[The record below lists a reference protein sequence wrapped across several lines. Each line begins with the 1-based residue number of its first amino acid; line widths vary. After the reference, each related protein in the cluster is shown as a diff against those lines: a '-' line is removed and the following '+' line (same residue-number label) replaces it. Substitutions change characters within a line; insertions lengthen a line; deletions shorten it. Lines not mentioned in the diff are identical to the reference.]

1 MSRRAKEAAKG
12 ILKRFGTHVPIDVES
27 VVKAHGIS
35 ILVEDVEVSLSGM
48 LVIKPEHTYLVL
60 NQLHPMGRMR
70 FSLAHELGHYLLH
83 RDTSS
88 VFIDEA
94 PLFYR
99 DERSKEGTDPLEVE
113 ANAFAAELLMP
124 EDVLRKEIG
133 ANPFSAEDEERIREL
148 AARYG
153 VSSSAMINRL
163 KKLKLATPEK

>member
-1 MSRRAKEAAKG
+1 MSQRAKEAARE
-12 ILKRFGTHVPIDVES
+12 ILKRFGSHVPVNVES

-48 LVIKPEHTYLVL
+48 LVIKPENTYLIL

-88 VFIDEA
+88 VFIDET

-99 DERSKEGTDPLEVE
+99 DERSKEGTDPMEVE
-113 ANAFAAELLMP
+113 ANVFAAELLMP
-124 EDVLRKEIG
+124 EDVLRAEFET
-133 ANPFSAEDEERIREL
+133 NPINTEDESGVREL

-153 VSSSAMINRL
+153 VSSAAMANRL
-163 KKLKLATPEK
+163 KNLKLATPKI

>member
-1 MSRRAKEAAKG
+1 MSRRAKEAAG
-12 ILKRFGTHVPIDVES
+12 EILRRFGSQVPVDVTS
-27 VVKAHGIS
+27 VVKAHGITV
-35 ILVEDVEVSLSGM
+35 LVEDVEVSLSGM
-48 LVIKPEHTYLVL
+48 LVIKPEHTYVVL
-60 NQLHPMGRMR
+60 NQLHPTGRMR

-88 VFIDEA
+88 VFIDET

-124 EDVLRKEIG
+124 EDVLRAEFG
-133 ANPFSAEDEERIREL
+133 ANPLSAEDEDGIREL

-153 VSSSAMINRL
+153 VSSAAMVNRL
-163 KKLKLATPEK
+163 KNLKLTGPKT